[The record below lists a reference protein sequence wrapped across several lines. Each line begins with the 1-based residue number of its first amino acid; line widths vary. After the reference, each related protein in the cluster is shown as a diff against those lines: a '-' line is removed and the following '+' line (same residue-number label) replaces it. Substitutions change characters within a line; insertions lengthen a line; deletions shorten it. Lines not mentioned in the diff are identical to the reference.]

1 MKPKCCKNKKI
12 INKTIRTVEILKVI
26 AEENRLRILCV
37 LKNEEQCVC
46 KIIENIGLSQS
57 LVSHHLK
64 ILKDAKLIKDKKKG
78 LWVYYSLTKKGERIA
93 NLDFN

>member
-12 INKTIRTVEILKVI
+12 INETIQAVELLKVI
-26 AEENRLRILCV
+26 AEENRLRILCI
-37 LKNEEQCVC
+37 LKNGEQCVC

-64 ILKDAKLIKDKKKG
+64 TLKDAGLIKDDKRG
-78 LWVYYSLTKKGERIA
+78 LWVYYSLTKKGKRIA
-93 NLDFN
+93 NIDFN